1 MKPNNWIF
9 LLCIL
14 LGLSGC
20 QLLPGQSPTP
30 TAAIP
35 PAGAT
40 QMATALPPTVIP
52 TATQAPTLTPAQ
64 PLLLVSKLLSETG
77 TKPVYKINIR
87 YPEIAGADSVGPKAF
102 NQETQKMAQ
111 DMLASYRK
119 EFQQIPS
126 VPESPGTYSSMDL
139 SYTVTHGEH
148 GLLSV
153 QFTLS
158 FYYSGAAHPNMGRMG
173 LNFDLIH
180 AQKIELAQL
189 FQPGTDYLKTIADY
203 CTADLKK
210 QSRLEFPDGALPKAE
225 NYQNWN
231 ITKEGLLISF
241 DPYQVGP
248 YAMGPSQVTIP
259 YAALKGILKSDGPL
273 AVLIK

>member
-1 MKPNNWIF
+1 MKPYTWIF
-9 LLCIL
+9 LVCM

-30 TAAIP
+30 AGTIP
-35 PAGAT
+35 PAGVT
-40 QMATALPPTVIP
+40 SLPATAVPTSI
-52 TATQAPTLTPAQ
+52 QAPTPTPAK

-77 TKPVYKINIR
+77 TQPVYKINIR
-87 YPEIAGADSVGPKAF
+87 YPEIEGANGAGPLAF
-102 NQETQKMAQ
+102 NQETQKLAQ
-111 DMLASYRK
+111 DMLAAYRK
-119 EFQQIPS
+119 DFQQISS
-126 VPESPGTYSSMDL
+126 VPENPGSYSSMDL
-139 SYTVTHGEH
+139 NYSVMHGEH

-158 FYYSGAAHPNMGRMG
+158 FYFAGAAHPNMGRLG
-173 LNFDLIH
+173 LNFDLIR
-180 AQKIELAQL
+180 AQKIEMAQL
-189 FQPGTDYLKTIADY
+189 FQPGTDYLKAIADY

-210 QSRLEFPDGALPKAE
+210 QNRLEFPDGALPKAE

-248 YAMGPSQVTIP
+248 YAMGPSLVTIP
-259 YAALKGILKSDGPL
+259 YPALKGILKSDGPL
-273 AVLIK
+273 AVLLK